1 MGLFNKKFCFTY
13 CARESLFS
21 KMINDKIYIK
31 AKDKYAA
38 EKLARKILNQKYR
51 IFGLGEAKEVKD
63 DKEN

>member
-13 CARESLFS
+13 YAKESLFD

-38 EKLARKILNQKYR
+38 EKLARKILNKKYR
-51 IFGLGEAKEVKD
+51 VFGLGEAIEVKD
-63 DKEN
+63 DNEN